1 MEFPKLR
8 VNNGRYTF
16 FYFNYGYRVSKGL
29 DLYVDVV
36 IKDDDLNPVCY
47 RELFI
52 SDEGKALKEVEIFEK
67 EFSLYPEKYRNIK
80 ATKE

>member
-1 MEFPKLR
+1 MEFPRLKI
-8 VNNGRYTF
+8 NNGSYTF
-16 FYFNYGYRVSKGL
+16 FYFNYGYRVLKGL

-52 SDEGKALKEVEIFEK
+52 TAEDKALEEVAIFEK
-67 EFSLYPEKYRNIK
+67 EFSLDPEKYRNIK
-80 ATKE
+80 VTEE